1 MATRKQKVKVG
12 VFLAGCFALITFII
26 TVIAGYYEFDGIHHD
41 IIFSDSVSGL
51 LEGAPVQYQGVP
63 IGKVTSI
70 SVNIQNQV
78 MAEVVVNP
86 EKATLYNGVEAELVI
101 YSFAAGTMA
110 ISLSG
115 GDRKSGV
122 LPPNSTIRAKPS
134 ALTAIGSKAE
144 EVLTAVSELAE
155 VIKEQIVTEDGEEG
169 IIDKVAVILDQ
180 GKVLAEKAEVL
191 LDAATQAIQNA
202 DGRITEVSEEA
213 RGLSGDIRTLA
224 RNADG
229 MVTEL
234 RAKIGELE
242 VGAMQESLDAAFDN
256 VALITERLR
265 ETADGLSGTIANLEH
280 DADNVSYEVRRS
292 LADLRNALNSINRLA
307 DQLRQDPASLLRGR
321 GEPR

>member
-1 MATRKQKVKVG
+1 MATRKQKIKVG
-12 VFLAGCFALITFII
+12 VFLIGCFALITVIV
-26 TVIAGYYEFDGIHHD
+26 TVVAGYYEFEGIHHD
-41 IIFSDSVSGL
+41 IIFAESVSGL

-86 EKATLYNGVEAELVI
+86 EKATLYKGVEAELVL

-115 GDRKSGV
+115 GDRKSGL
-122 LPPNSTIRAKPS
+122 LPPNSTIQAKPS
-134 ALTAIGSKAE
+134 ALTAIGAKAE
-144 EVLTAVSELAE
+144 EVLTAVAELAQ
-155 VIKEQIVTEDGEEG
+155 VITEQVVAEEGEEG
-169 IIDKVAVILDQ
+169 IIDKVSAILDQ
-180 GKVLAEKAEVL
+180 GKVLAEKGEEL
-191 LDAATQAIQNA
+191 LDAATEAVRNT
-202 DGRITEVSEEA
+202 DGRLARITEEA
-213 RGLSGDIRTLA
+213 EGLSQDIRTLA

-229 MVTEL
+229 IVTEL
-234 RAKIGELE
+234 RAKLGELE
-242 VGAMQESLDAAFDN
+242 VGALQGSLDAAFEN

-265 ETADGLSGTIANLEH
+265 ETADGLTGTIANIEH
-280 DADNVSYEVRRS
+280 DADNVGYELRRS
-292 LADLRNALNSINRLA
+292 LAELRNALNSINHLA